1 MNDQDLKSYYTYYLN
16 RKCLFCHKP
25 IADQEHASLK
35 YCRWKILPNGT
46 VGCCKDDF
54 YIAKRKIVNP
64 PYNSIAQHHKLMHE
78 RIEELLKVKG
88 DTVTLED
95 INRYGIILQKA
106 VEIRNNGNGSTV
118 LFFVEYSIIKISNNQ
133 FNIKRHGL
141 IL

>member
-1 MNDQDLKSYYTYYLN
+1 
-16 RKCLFCHKP
+16 
-25 IADQEHASLK
+25 
-35 YCRWKILPNGT
+35 
-46 VGCCKDDF
+46 
-54 YIAKRKIVNP
+54 
-64 PYNSIAQHHKLMHE
+64 MHE